1 MSNKRRENRS
11 VSSKSHSAV
20 ECTFGPTKNSAQKIK
35 KWFDMYG
42 RSASIWNIVCDWLGK
57 QLRDCDITMRLSMKT
72 MEVQIKGEQWN
83 KRFRTVNREGGGGGG
98 YVQLAK
104 ICFSLFHLQGGE
116 RLQTTWVVRTF
127 ALVRFWWIPWIPS
140 QRDCCRFSGE
150 LSVMTKQT
158 DVGLSI
164 PSWSLWQKIDLCVN

>member
-20 ECTFGPTKNSAQKIK
+20 ECTFGPTKNSAQKIN

-83 KRFRTVNREGGGGGG
+83 KRFRTVNREGGGG
-98 YVQLAK
+98 
-104 ICFSLFHLQGGE
+104 IC
-116 RLQTTWVVRTF
+116 TTSED
-127 ALVRFWWIPWIPS
+127 L
-140 QRDCCRFSGE
+140 
-150 LSVMTKQT
+150 L
-158 DVGLSI
+158 LSI
-164 PSWSLWQKIDLCVN
+164 SSPRRRASSNDLGRAYLCIGKILMDSLNPFAKGLLSIFRRVICNDETNRCWPQHTILIFVTKDWLMR

>member
-11 VSSKSHSAV
+11 VSSASHSAV

-83 KRFRTVNREGGGGGG
+83 KRFRTVNREGGGGG
-98 YVQLAK
+98 
-104 ICFSLFHLQGGE
+104 IC
-116 RLQTTWVVRTF
+116 TTSED
-127 ALVRFWWIPWIPS
+127 L
-140 QRDCCRFSGE
+140 
-150 LSVMTKQT
+150 L
-158 DVGLSI
+158 LSI
-164 PSWSLWQKIDLCVN
+164 SSPRRRASSNDLGRAYLCIGKILMDSLNPFAKGLLSIFRRVICNDKTNRCWPQHTILIFVTKDWLMR